1 MRLNQVTVTMPDL
14 DLGWSFYSVLGLRPV
29 VDARP
34 RYARFLCPDG
44 DSTFSLHQGE
54 SGGGGTTVYF
64 ECESLD
70 ETVSRL
76 SEAGLQFV
84 SGPEDKSWLWREA
97 ELLDPG
103 GNRIILYFAGS
114 NRVDPPWR
122 VGQGGPSETRP
133 SEPPRSSLVQSPR
146 IEPE

>member
-14 DLGWSFYSVLGLRPV
+14 DAGWDFYCTLGLKPI

-34 RYARFLCPDG
+34 RYARFVCPDG

-54 SGGGGTTVYF
+54 SVGSGTTVYF
-64 ECESLD
+64 ECENLD

-76 SEAGLQFV
+76 RSAGLCFA

-97 ELLDPG
+97 ELSDPG
-103 GNRIILYFAGS
+103 GNRIILYYAGQ
-114 NRVDPPWR
+114 NRVEPPWR
-122 VGQGGPSETRP
+122 VDGSR
-133 SEPPRSSLVQSPR
+133 
-146 IEPE
+146 

>member
-14 DLGWSFYSVLGLRPV
+14 DAGWNFYCTLGLKPV

-34 RYARFLCPDG
+34 RYARFVCPDG

-70 ETVSRL
+70 ETVGSL
-76 SEAGLQFV
+76 GEAGLHFV

-103 GNRIILYFAGS
+103 GNRVILYFAGS

-122 VGQGGPSETRP
+122 VDQGRRSE
-133 SEPPRSSLVQSPR
+133 
-146 IEPE
+146 